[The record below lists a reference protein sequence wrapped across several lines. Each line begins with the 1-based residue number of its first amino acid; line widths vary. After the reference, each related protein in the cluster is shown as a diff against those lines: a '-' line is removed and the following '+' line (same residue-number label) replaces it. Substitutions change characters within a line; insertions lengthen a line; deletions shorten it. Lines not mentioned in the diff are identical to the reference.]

1 MLLLAGCAT
10 APMPAPMPAPIPAPL
25 PEKKCD
31 FTVGGKCKQNTA
43 SDISGATSLGHSN
56 DEIKP

>member
-10 APMPAPMPAPIPAPL
+10 APMPAPMPAPL